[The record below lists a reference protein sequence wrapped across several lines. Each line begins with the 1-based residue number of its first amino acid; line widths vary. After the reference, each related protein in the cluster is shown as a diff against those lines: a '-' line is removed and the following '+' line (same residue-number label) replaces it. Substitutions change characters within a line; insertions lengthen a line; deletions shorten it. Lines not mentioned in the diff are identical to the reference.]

1 MLRPYSVLCR
11 AWDCSAE
18 ALLASSNGEAGFLE
32 TWAPLVR
39 GRRLKTPIIDRI
51 LRTPSEATNFYRFRF
66 SAEDHLKIKIN
77 KNKTICN
84 VKVKIN
90 YLIKWKCHTF
100 NGFPTPKL
108 YAFKHFVP
116 LRHFC
121 NYTVWPGQW
130 SKLLKNVPF

>member
-90 YLIKWKCHTF
+90 YLMKWKCHTF
-100 NGFPTPKL
+100 NGFPTPTKNCML
-108 YAFKHFVP
+108 LSILFHCAIFVTIQYD
-116 LRHFC
+116 RANEVNC
-121 NYTVWPGQW
+121 
-130 SKLLKNVPF
+130 